1 MRYFVELAYHG
12 ANFHGWQKQPN
23 QNTVQTTLE
32 NGLSTILNS
41 KSDIVGCGRTDA
53 GVHASLYYGHF
64 EAKKEIINLDKFAFQ
79 WNALIGYDIS
89 IMNIIKVGDTAHAR
103 FDATKRSYTYNL
115 HQHKNPFLKDRSF
128 HFPSLYKVDV
138 EKLQSM
144 AKLLLDYDA
153 FFPFCKANTQVHTMQ
168 CKLTRSEWIEGEES
182 LHYKVS
188 SDRFLRGMVR
198 LIVGTCINVAMG
210 KLEQIMVREALD
222 KQIRFDPAWSV
233 PAQGLFLDEVAYPYI

>member
-23 QNTVQTTLE
+23 QKTVQTTLE
-32 NGLSTILNS
+32 EGLSIILNS
-41 KSDIVGCGRTDA
+41 TTEIVGCGRTDS
-53 GVHASLYYGHF
+53 GVHASLYYAHF
-64 EAKKEIINLDKFAFQ
+64 DVETAIVNLDKFAFQ

-89 IMNIIKVGDTAHAR
+89 IMNILAVEDTAHAR
-103 FDATKRSYTYNL
+103 FDAKKRSYTYNV

-128 HFPSLYKVDV
+128 HFPSLYKVDI

-144 AKLLLDYDA
+144 ARLLLNYDA

-168 CKLTRSEWIEGEES
+168 CKLMRSEWIVGEGNLS
-182 LHYKVS
+182 YKIS

-198 LIVGTCINVAMG
+198 LIVGTCINVAMD
-210 KLEQIMVREALD
+210 KLDQSLVEKALE

-233 PAQGLFLDEVAYPYI
+233 PAQGLFLDGIEYPYL